1 MRVKKQHQSQLL
13 LFCFN
18 FIWSFT
24 ITTQKHHSG
33 MCSCKHS
40 YCIPE
45 CFSSLSR
52 VWCLSWGVG
61 GVLLWFMWE
70 CLFSFQLQVF
80 GSVGVE
86 TPDLQIYHVNEEG
99 IYKMRNSTEANTL
112 IVWNRKFFV
121 PWRRVVWVLACL
133 EQQQLWQQVT
143 GKKGKLLKWM
153 EGSMEA
159 QTGMANNPFLAALH
173 NARSQRT
180 RERRR
185 ATVLAKENNK

>member
-1 MRVKKQHQSQLL
+1 M
-13 LFCFN
+13 
-18 FIWSFT
+18 W
-24 ITTQKHHSG
+24 
-33 MCSCKHS
+33 SCKYS

-45 CFSSLSR
+45 CFSSPSR

-61 GVLLWFMWE
+61 GVLLWCMWE

-99 IYKMRNSTEANTL
+99 IYKMKNNSIETNTDNL
-112 IVWNRKFFV
+112 KTPFSLTAWSQVL
-121 PWRRVVWVLACL
+121 WVLVCL
-133 EQQQLWQQVT
+133 LQQQQLWQQVT

-159 QTGMANNPFLAALH
+159 QTGMANNPFLVALH
-173 NARSQRT
+173 NAWG
-180 RERRR
+180 
-185 ATVLAKENNK
+185 